1 MWIYFHHP
9 IFLVS
14 FINVVGVWM
23 KMPTSGSQSFEGNLW
38 GVLWLEERSY
48 WEGGG
53 WVGLMFQR
61 LKLFPV
67 SLFFQLGVGDFPPR
81 WTLDPLKPYAQ
92 THWSSISCFGHGC
105 FSTMKKAINYMTTA
119 EYVNNYA
126 NKFSNIMEIFL
137 YFNNGGVC
145 MDLDVCQRSMHV

>member
-1 MWIYFHHP
+1 M
-9 IFLVS
+9 L
-14 FINVVGVWM
+14 G
-23 KMPTSGSQSFEGNLW
+23 FEWKCPPQGLSHLKEAYELCYGW
-38 GVLWLEERSY
+38 RKEVTGR
-48 WEGGG
+48 G